1 MIKNIIYNSLAFFL
15 PKGILNLLGS
25 LKSLESLRDW
35 LFDRKTVLKP
45 ISFITWNNLNFYFRA
60 PLQILRKARI
70 SGIENSLTRS
80 MIRLINKDSNIID
93 VGSNYGFITLACSS
107 FIRNGRG
114 KIFSFECDI
123 NCYKNLESS
132 IFKNG
137 FNNIELFN
145 EFVGNK
151 NDNTTKTVDSLIH
164 GHCKKIDMIKIDT
177 DGTDLECLEGCERII
192 KDYGPI
198 IIIEINNN
206 LNQIVKYLL
215 KSRYEFFYDQ
225 HLKEI
230 DIKSK
235 NIIPNLFCSRYNLKT
250 LKF

>member
-1 MIKNIIYNSLAFFL
+1 MIKNIIYNCLAFFL
-15 PKGILNLLGS
+15 PKRILNLLGS
-25 LKSLESLRDW
+25 LKSLEFLRDW

-60 PLQILRKARI
+60 PLQILRKART
-70 SGIENSLTRS
+70 SGIENSLTKS
-80 MIRLINKDSNIID
+80 MIRLINKDSNVID
-93 VGSNYGFITLACSS
+93 IGSNYGFITLACSN

-114 KIFSFECDI
+114 KVFSFECDI

-132 IFKNG
+132 ILKNG
-137 FNNIELFN
+137 VNNIELFN

-151 NDNTTKTVDSLIH
+151 NTNAIKTVDSLIY
-164 GHCKKIDMIKIDT
+164 GYCKKIDMIKIDT
-177 DGTDLECLEGCERII
+177 DGTDLECLEGCEQII
-192 KDYGPI
+192 KDFGPI

-225 HLKEI
+225 HLREI
-230 DIKSK
+230 DITSK
-235 NIIPNLFCSRYNLKT
+235 NTIPNLFCSKYNLK
-250 LKF
+250 L